1 MSTTGN
7 KKNLKP
13 SKLTPQELQK
23 KDKTKPKEGK
33 KIIKIRAKISEKE
46 MKEKISE
53 IETKKNRQHQ

>member
-33 KIIKIRAKISEKE
+33 KIIKIRAKISE
-46 MKEKISE
+46 